1 MFGRRCSLCNGK
13 LDSRNICKEC
23 GLDNT
28 KSEKYYKINQSNCDN
43 LPLTHVHEET
53 RPKNKYKKN
62 ETIKKRVT
70 KAASQQKYSNQQKS
84 SENKAKK
91 STISVLI
98 TLLLLVIG
106 AIPTILGIFEN
117 ETHTS
122 AEPEYYEESYDPYAY
137 LEQEHPE
144 EGDTLSYTLTSGNFI
159 VGVHIA
165 PGNYY
170 AEVMDVSDYV
180 EVTDHDNSIY
190 LYEYIEKEE
199 RDYLDD
205 LRLFEGAV
213 VTITSRE
220 GIVLHT
226 DNGQTGAM
234 SSPAENFLTETFKM
248 YSYNEAEAGV
258 DFEPGIYDLSTDA
271 DYSYVNLTIY
281 DENGAEWDFRTF
293 DLGEHGVHGTFFRNV
308 VIPEGA
314 IISCEDAGVELTPS
328 EWIWTTDYM
337 EHYY

>member
-23 GLDNT
+23 GLDNS
-28 KSEKYYKINQSNCDN
+28 KSEKYYKINQSSCDD
-43 LPLTHVHEET
+43 LPMTHVHEDDWQKTKKERKRQYSYKSV
-53 RPKNKYKKN
+53 RPKAKQKKQLS
-62 ETIKKRVT
+62 TADDT
-70 KAASQQKYSNQQKS
+70 K
-84 SENKAKK
+84 KK
-91 STISVLI
+91 STISVLV
-98 TLLLLVIG
+98 TLLVVVIG
-106 AIPTILGIFEN
+106 AIPTILGLFED
-117 ETHTS
+117 ETEAWS
-122 AEPEYYEESYDPYAY
+122 EPEYYEESYDPYAY
-137 LEQEHPE
+137 LEQEHPA
-144 EGDTLSYTLTSGNFI
+144 EGDTLSYTLTSGQYV

-180 EVTDHDNSIY
+180 EVTDHMNSIY

-213 VTITSRE
+213 VTITSRD

-234 SSPAENFLTETFKM
+234 ASLAENFVTDEYKM

-258 DFEPGIYDLSTDA
+258 DFEPGIYDLYTDA
-271 DYSYVNLTIY
+271 DYSYINLTIY
-281 DENGAEWDFRTF
+281 DEGGAEWDFRTF
-293 DLGEHGVHGTFFRNV
+293 DLGEHGIHGDCFRNV

-314 IISCEDAGVELTPS
+314 VISCEDAGVQLVPS
-328 EWIWTTDYM
+328 EGIWTTDYM